1 MNGASSGS
9 LQRRATVRVAATG
22 MFHPP
27 RPHLIPPDFCVGEWL
42 VQPGLVRLSRGG
54 VCVRLRP
61 QLMDVLVCL
70 AEHVGKTVSKDEV
83 FAAVW
88 SGQFVTESALARCI
102 AELRQT
108 LGDDAHRPR
117 FIETIP
123 KRGYRLLMP
132 VTPASPVLPRHEEPV
147 PVADAPGVKPEDR
160 AATSA
165 AIAPPAAAR
174 EPAQAG
180 RERRRWPWLVGVGC
194 AGVIVA
200 SLLTLRGPLVP
211 AHSEPGT
218 LIVSVENATG
228 DAAFD
233 TMLGLALAIQF
244 EHSPRLRVLSP
255 EGLRDLL
262 TQAGED
268 PDRPIT
274 RSAAHRVCGPA
285 GAPAI
290 VVGSIAMMGRNYVM
304 GLEAFAC
311 ETGETLA
318 RRQAEVTSKEQV
330 LHEVERL
337 TSLVRSELLSGMSA
351 SARLAQQERPTL

>member
-1 MNGASSGS
+1 M
-9 LQRRATVRVAATG
+9 
-22 MFHPP
+22 
-27 RPHLIPPDFCVGEWL
+27 
-42 VQPGLVRLSRGG
+42 QPGLVRLSREG

-70 AEHVGKTVSKDEV
+70 AEHAGKTVARDEV
-83 FAAVW
+83 FASVW

-132 VTPASPVLPRHEEPV
+132 VTSPSSALPQREETG
-147 PVADAPGVKPEDR
+147 PVANAPAVVPEDN
-160 AATSA
+160 AATPA
-165 AIAPPAAAR
+165 AFAPPAVAR
-174 EPAQAG
+174 EQAQAG
-180 RERRRWPWLVGVGC
+180 RLRRHWSWL
-194 AGVIVA
+194 AGVSCTGVVIV
-200 SLLTLRGPLVP
+200 SLLALRGLLAPVL
-211 AHSEPGT
+211 AEPEN
-218 LIVSVENATG
+218 LIVTVENSTG

-233 TMLGLALAIQF
+233 TMLGLTLAIQF
-244 EHSPRLRVLSP
+244 EHSARLRVLSP
-255 EGLRDLL
+255 EGLRDQL
-262 TQAGED
+262 TRAGED
-268 PDRPIT
+268 PERPVT

-330 LHEVERL
+330 LHEMERL
-337 TSLVRSELLSGMSA
+337 TSLVRSDILSGMSA
-351 SARLAQQERPTL
+351 SARLAQPERPVL